1 MTEIKFDKPTYF
13 ASRGRNGYLATHGI
27 AVFNMG
33 TGDFDEVHIHPVTS
47 RGAVSEAAAS
57 LSAIAR
63 SQTW

>member
-1 MTEIKFDKPTYF
+1 MTKIKFDKPTYF

-47 RGAVSEAAAS
+47 
-57 LSAIAR
+57 
-63 SQTW
+63 